1 MDPERAHIMIIDDEE
16 RIRDLLVHFLEDFDK
31 FAVSVAP
38 SGERALEILAACPA
52 EVAVVDMRLPGI
64 SGVEF
69 IQAAAARGL
78 CRWFVLHTGSND
90 LALTE
95 DLRRLGMTDEDVF
108 YKPAGADLILER
120 IRELLSR
127 RGGRA

>member
-1 MDPERAHIMIIDDEE
+1 MDPTRAHIMIIDDEE
-16 RIRDLLVHFLEDFDK
+16 RIRDLLVHFLEDFDE

-38 SGERALEILAACPA
+38 SGERALEVLAARPA
-52 EVAVVDMRLPGI
+52 EVAVVDMRLPGM
-64 SGVEF
+64 SGMEF
-69 IQAAAARGL
+69 IQAAAAGGL
-78 CRWFVLHTGSND
+78 CRRFVLHTGSNE

-95 DLRRLGMTDEDVF
+95 SLGRLGMTEEDIF

-127 RGGRA
+127 GGDQA